1 MYLFPNRK
9 MHINKREDTKNVF
22 TKQCKTSGSAKWVV
36 KLTWICTYIPI
47 LRWQSPSINNIT
59 SLKHSVICYCLE
71 KNPRWISL
79 CVLCCYLF
87 RKRKKYLLAGFI
99 IQVRQGQQVR
109 RPGSL
114 KRQSVT
120 IPRGDACH
128 IIAWGRW
135 GGGTQGCTRLAGRR
149 NKEKARARDF
159 VVGSTKYTSQAAK
172 AGLGLAGINYL
183 IGFWRREGC
192 AGCLF
197 LSLGDEGVW
206 TDRALDRQQL
216 CKGSDSKYGFWIG

>member
-135 GGGTQGCTRLAGRR
+135 GGGHPGMHQIGWKKEQGESTGERFCCGFHKIHKPSSKSRFRTGWYKLSHWVLEKRGLCWLPVPEPGR
-149 NKEKARARDF
+149 
-159 VVGSTKYTSQAAK
+159 
-172 AGLGLAGINYL
+172 
-183 IGFWRREGC
+183 WRC
-192 AGCLF
+192 
-197 LSLGDEGVW
+197 V
-206 TDRALDRQQL
+206 DR
-216 CKGSDSKYGFWIG
+216 